1 MYPCLGILDKQL
13 HALDWHSASY
23 RLYFGQKYHL
33 FTHGWPFDGEFED
46 PVEVIIAGQ
55 TFAKVNVTCRFPRLR
70 TSVSFKSWLGSSC
83 SSGA

>member
-1 MYPCLGILDKQL
+1 MLDKQL

-33 FTHGWPFDGEFED
+33 FTHGRPFDGEFED
-46 PVEVIIAGQ
+46 PVEVIAGQ
-55 TFAKVNVTCRFPRLR
+55 TFFPRLNI
-70 TSVSFKSWLGSSC
+70 SVSFKSWLGSSC

>member
-1 MYPCLGILDKQL
+1 MLDKQL

-33 FTHGWPFDGEFED
+33 FTHGRPFDGEFED
-46 PVEVIIAGQ
+46 PVEVIAGQ
-55 TFAKVNVTCRFPRLR
+55 TFFPRLN
-70 TSVSFKSWLGSSC
+70 TSVSSKSWLGSSC

>member
-46 PVEVIIAGQ
+46 PVEVIAGQ
-55 TFAKVNVTCRFPRLR
+55 TFFPRLN

-83 SSGA
+83 SFGA

>member
-1 MYPCLGILDKQL
+1 MGILDKQL
-13 HALDWHSASY
+13 HALEWHSALY
-23 RLYFGQKYHL
+23 KLYFGQKYHL

-46 PVEVIIAGQ
+46 PVEVIAGQ
-55 TFAKVNVTCRFPRLR
+55 TLAKVNVTCLFPRLR